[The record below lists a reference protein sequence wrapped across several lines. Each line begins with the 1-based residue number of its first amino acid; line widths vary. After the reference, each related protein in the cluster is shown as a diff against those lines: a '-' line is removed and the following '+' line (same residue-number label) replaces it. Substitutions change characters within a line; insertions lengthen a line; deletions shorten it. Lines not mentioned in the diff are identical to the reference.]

1 MKVLAQIKKHL
12 PVAILA
18 GVILLILL
26 AILVRHLVWLASA
39 WRPFENIELSEAVQY
54 YPPSYQYTF
63 TKEELALIQDELR
76 QVVAYG
82 ESKLDPLHHS
92 IDGGTSPGGYRLT
105 DVNGEVI
112 EIGISIENFGC
123 WIVINGISYEGKPE
137 TLEVLRNLLNTT
149 FLQHIKPTIP
159 YRVPGI

>member
-1 MKVLAQIKKHL
+1 MKILAQIKKHL

-26 AILVRHLVWLASA
+26 AILVRHLAWLASA
-39 WRPFENIELSEAVQY
+39 WHPFEDIELSEAVQY

-82 ESKLDPLHHS
+82 ESKLDPLHHL
-92 IDGGTSPGGYRLT
+92 IDGGTSPGGYRFT
-105 DVNGEVI
+105 DTNGEVT
-112 EIGISIENFGC
+112 EVGIVFDDYGC
-123 WIVINGISYEGKPE
+123 RIVINGISYDGKPE
-137 TLEVLRNLLNTT
+137 TLEVLRNLLNKT
-149 FLQHIKPTIP
+149 FLQHIKPMIP
-159 YRVPGI
+159 IRVPGI